1 MIKLPILTL
10 SFFFL
15 IFSLNAQDFKE
26 NELIIP
32 TAKDSIYGTL
42 LTPFSIEKPNL
53 VILIAGSG
61 PTDRNGNQGNYSNN
75 SLKYLAESL
84 SENGIAT
91 YRYDKSIL
99 SILKKDDFNE
109 ESILFSR
116 FIEDAKEMVTFFDN
130 ENTYSNIY
138 VAGHSQGS
146 LVGMMAS
153 KNIADGF
160 ISLAGPGTTID
171 HMLREQ
177 LIKGV
182 PQLEESINTTLNKL
196 KNGEKDTEFN
206 PLLASVFR
214 LSVQPFLIE
223 WMQYDPQVEIKKL
236 EIPVL
241 IVNGTKD
248 IQVAEKEAY
257 ILQKAYP
264 TAQLVIIENMNHIF
278 KEIKGETLENQ
289 LSYMNPDLPIM
300 DELVTKIVSFIDL
313 NK

>member
-1 MIKLPILTL
+1 MNKLYILTL
-10 SFFFL
+10 GFFFL
-15 IFSLNAQDFKE
+15 ILSLNGQDFKE
-26 NELIIP
+26 NELTIS

-42 LTPFSIEKPNL
+42 LTPLSIEKLDL

-84 SENGIAT
+84 AENGIAT

-99 SILKKDDFNE
+99 SMLKKGNFKE
-109 ESILFSR
+109 ENILFSR
-116 FIEDAKEMVTFFDN
+116 FIEDAKEVVTFFDK
-130 ENTYSNIY
+130 EDSYSKVY
-138 VAGHSQGS
+138 MAGHSQGS
-146 LVGMMAS
+146 LIGMIAS
-153 KNIADGF
+153 KNRADGF
-160 ISLAGPGTTID
+160 ISLAGVGTTID
-171 HMLREQ
+171 HMLSEQ

-182 PQLEESINTTLNKL
+182 PQLEESITATLNKL

-206 PLLASVFR
+206 PMLASVFR

-223 WMQYDPQVEIKKL
+223 WMQYDPQVEIEKL
-236 EIPVL
+236 DIPVL

-248 IQVAEKEAY
+248 IQVDEKEAY
-257 ILQKAYP
+257 TLQKAYP
-264 TAQLVIIENMNHIF
+264 TAQLVIIEDMNHIF

-300 DELVTKIVSFIDL
+300 EELVSRIVGFIEE
-313 NK
+313 NR